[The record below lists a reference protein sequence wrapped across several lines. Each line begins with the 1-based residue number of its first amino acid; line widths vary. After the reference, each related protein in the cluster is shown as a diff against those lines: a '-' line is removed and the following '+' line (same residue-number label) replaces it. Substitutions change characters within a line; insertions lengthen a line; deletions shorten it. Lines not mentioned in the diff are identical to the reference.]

1 MSGLTE
7 VLNYQ
12 QDMADELVQREP
24 EKVKKLKRQ
33 KKELV
38 DKCEEKNEQLERMEK
53 GLQEMKVAF
62 ERKETENKEIK
73 EAMLELNDENSLLKA
88 RLKERENNL
97 FKKEDE
103 ILDLEHEIEELKNKM
118 QKDQTCVAQQASV
131 ICKQGA
137 TIEQMEADAVK
148 KDLRIWGL
156 KQEMKEANTKVIKE
170 VAEIT
175 VKNVIREAGDKFQ
188 ILNLENK
195 NVSLRSEIESLMQ
208 KTEWLEKLVTELR
221 DNAHYMAGTA
231 ESKIREMADEIE
243 GATKR
248 AETSEKRANELES
261 CHNETIESLAK
272 AMEQVEVTMQEKDA
286 ILVSLKEKDQALK
299 WQRRENKQMRY
310 EVDVQDMRVENMAV
324 RLKNIAEICFGTPE
338 LNGGSEERLD
348 QMIERIKG
356 MQETLAKVG
365 VRKKPFVK
373 RLFKRFR
380 NSNRL

>member
-33 KKELV
+33 KKELT
-38 DKCEEKNEQLERMEK
+38 DKCEEKEEQLEGMK
-53 GLQEMKVAF
+53 KKLQEMKVAF

-88 RLKERENNL
+88 RLKEKENNL

-131 ICKQGA
+131 ICNQEA
-137 TIEQMEADAVK
+137 TIEQMEVDAVK

-156 KQEMKEANTKVIKE
+156 KQKMKEANTKVIKE

-175 VKNVIREAGDKFQ
+175 AKNVIREAGDKFQ

-208 KTEWLEKLVTELR
+208 KTEWLEKLITELR

-231 ESKIREMADEIE
+231 ESKIREMADEIQ

-248 AETSEKRANELES
+248 AETSEKRVNELES
-261 CHNETIESLAK
+261 CLNETRESLAK

-286 ILVSLKEKDQALK
+286 ILVSLKEKDQSLK
-299 WQRRENKQMRY
+299 WQHRENKQMRY
-310 EVDVQDMRVENMAV
+310 EVDIQDMRIENMAA

-338 LNGGSEERLD
+338 LYGGGEERLD

-356 MQETLAKVG
+356 MQETLAKVEM
-365 VRKKPFVK
+365 KKRPFVK

>member
-33 KKELV
+33 KKELT
-38 DKCEEKNEQLERMEK
+38 DKCEEKEEQLEGMK
-53 GLQEMKVAF
+53 KTLQEMKVAF
-62 ERKETENKEIK
+62 ESKETENKEIK

-88 RLKERENNL
+88 RLKEKENNL

-103 ILDLEHEIEELKNKM
+103 ILDLEHEAEVLKNKM
-118 QKDQTCVAQQASV
+118 QKDQTCIAQQASV
-131 ICKQGA
+131 ICNQEA
-137 TIEQMEADAVK
+137 TIEQMEVDAVK

-170 VAEIT
+170 VAVIT
-175 VKNVIREAGDKFQ
+175 VQNVIREAGDMAQ
-188 ILNLENK
+188 MLNLENK

-208 KTEWLEKLVTELR
+208 KTERLEKLVTELQ
-221 DNAHYMAGTA
+221 DNAQKIAATA
-231 ESKIREMADEIE
+231 ESKIRVMADEIQ

-261 CHNETIESLAK
+261 CLNETTESLAK
-272 AMEQVEVTMQEKDA
+272 AMEQIEVAMQEKDA

-299 WQRRENKQMRY
+299 WQLCENKQMRY
-310 EVDVQDMRVENMAV
+310 EVDIQDMRIENMAA

-338 LNGGSEERLD
+338 LHGGSEERLD

-356 MQETLAKVG
+356 MQETLAKVE
-365 VRKKPFVK
+365 VKKKPFVK

-380 NSNRL
+380 NANRL

>member
-33 KKELV
+33 KKELT
-38 DKCEEKNEQLERMEK
+38 DKCEEKEEQLEGMK
-53 GLQEMKVAF
+53 KTLQEMKVAF

-88 RLKERENNL
+88 RHKERENNL

-118 QKDQTCVAQQASV
+118 QKDQACVAQQASV
-131 ICKQGA
+131 ICNQEA
-137 TIEQMEADAVK
+137 TIEQMEVDAVK

-156 KQEMKEANTKVIKE
+156 KQKMKEANTKVIKE

-231 ESKIREMADEIE
+231 ESKIREMADKIQ

-286 ILVSLKEKDQALK
+286 ILVILKKKDQALK
-299 WQRRENKQMRY
+299 CQLRENKQMRY
-310 EVDVQDMRVENMAV
+310 EVDIQDMRIENMAA
-324 RLKNIAEICFGTPE
+324 RLQNIAEICFGTPE

-348 QMIERIKG
+348 QMIDRIQG
-356 MQETLAKVG
+356 MQETLAKVEMK
-365 VRKKPFVK
+365 KKPFVK

>member
-33 KKELV
+33 KKELI
-38 DKCEEKNEQLERMEK
+38 DKCEEIEEQLEGMK
-53 GLQEMKVAF
+53 KTLQEMKVAF
-62 ERKETENKEIK
+62 ESKETENKEIK

-88 RLKERENNL
+88 RLKEKENNI

-103 ILDLEHEIEELKNKM
+103 ILDLEHEAEELKNTM
-118 QKDQTCVAQQASV
+118 QKDQTCVGQQASV

-137 TIEQMEADAVK
+137 KIEQMEVDAVK

-156 KQEMKEANTKVIKE
+156 KQKMKEANTKVIKE

-175 VKNVIREAGDKFQ
+175 VQNVIREAGDMAQ
-188 ILNLENK
+188 MSNLENK

-221 DNAHYMAGTA
+221 DNAHYMAATA
-231 ESKIREMADEIE
+231 ESKIREMADEIQ

-261 CHNETIESLAK
+261 CLNETTESLAK
-272 AMEQVEVTMQEKDA
+272 AMEQIEVAMQEKDA
-286 ILVSLKEKDQALK
+286 ILVSLKEKDQSLK
-299 WQRRENKQMRY
+299 WQHRENKQMRY
-310 EVDVQDMRVENMAV
+310 EVDIQDMRIETWQ
-324 RLKNIAEICFGTPE
+324 RGLK
-338 LNGGSEERLD
+338 
-348 QMIERIKG
+348 
-356 MQETLAKVG
+356 TLQRFALVPQSLMG
-365 VRKKPFVK
+365 AVK
-373 RLFKRFR
+373 RGWIK
-380 NSNRL
+380 

>member
-33 KKELV
+33 KKELT
-38 DKCEEKNEQLERMEK
+38 DKCEEKEEQLEGMK
-53 GLQEMKVAF
+53 KTLQEMKVAF
-62 ERKETENKEIK
+62 ESKETENKEIK

-88 RLKERENNL
+88 RLKEKENNL

-103 ILDLEHEIEELKNKM
+103 ILDLEHEAEELKNKT
-118 QKDQTCVAQQASV
+118 QKDQTCIAQQASV
-131 ICKQGA
+131 ICNQEA
-137 TIEQMEADAVK
+137 TIEQMEVDAVK

-175 VKNVIREAGDKFQ
+175 VQNVIREAGDMAQ
-188 ILNLENK
+188 MLNLENK

-208 KTEWLEKLVTELR
+208 KTERLEKLVTELQ
-221 DNAHYMAGTA
+221 DNAQKIAATA
-231 ESKIREMADEIE
+231 ESKIRVMADEIQ

-248 AETSEKRANELES
+248 AETSEKMTNELES
-261 CHNETIESLAK
+261 CLNETTESLAK
-272 AMEQVEVTMQEKDA
+272 AMEQIEVTMQEKDA

-299 WQRRENKQMRY
+299 WQLRENKQIRY
-310 EVDVQDMRVENMAV
+310 EVDIQDTRIENMAA

-338 LNGGSEERLD
+338 LHGGSEERLD

-356 MQETLAKVG
+356 MQETLAKVE
-365 VRKKPFVK
+365 VKKKPFVK

-380 NSNRL
+380 NANRL

>member
-33 KKELV
+33 KKELT
-38 DKCEEKNEQLERMEK
+38 DKCVEKNEQLEKMEK

-62 ERKETENKEIK
+62 ESKETENKEIK
-73 EAMLELNDENSLLKA
+73 ETMLELNDENSLLKA
-88 RLKERENNL
+88 RLKEKENNL
-97 FKKEDE
+97 FKKEDK

-118 QKDQTCVAQQASV
+118 KKDQICVAQQASV

-137 TIEQMEADAVK
+137 TIEQMEVDAVK

-156 KQEMKEANTKVIKE
+156 KQEIKEANTKVIKE

-175 VKNVIREAGDKFQ
+175 VKNVIREAGDMAQ
-188 ILNLENK
+188 MLNLENK

-208 KTEWLEKLVTELR
+208 KTERLEKLVTELQ

-231 ESKIREMADEIE
+231 ESKIREMADEIQ

-248 AETSEKRANELES
+248 ADSEKRANELES
-261 CHNETIESLAK
+261 CLNETTESLAK
-272 AMEQVEVTMQEKDA
+272 AMEQIEVAMQEKDA

-299 WQRRENKQMRY
+299 WQLRENKQMRY
-310 EVDVQDMRVENMAV
+310 EVDIQDMRIENMAA
-324 RLKNIAEICFGTPE
+324 RLQNIAEICFGTPE
-338 LNGGSEERLD
+338 LYGGGEERLD

-356 MQETLAKVG
+356 MQETLAKVEM
-365 VRKKPFVK
+365 KKRPFVK
-373 RLFKRFR
+373 RLFKIFR